1 MKNIVISI
9 FVVSAL
15 FWISGASA
23 GKYPGKSSPESV
35 VTCVGG
41 GGPYFIYTNS
51 ISGTVDTEQCQIK
64 SPDHTCSPCVSS
76 LEDQGCE
83 IVDVVVD
90 NVVAGET
97 VLTYLLSCVKP

>member
-23 GKYPGKSSPESV
+23 GKYPGKHSPESV
-35 VTCVGG
+35 VTCVSAGE
-41 GGPYFIYTNS
+41 PYFIVSKS
-51 ISGTVDTEQCQIK
+51 ISGAINEEQCQTK

-83 IVDVVVD
+83 IVDVVVG
-90 NVVAGET
+90 NPVAGEN